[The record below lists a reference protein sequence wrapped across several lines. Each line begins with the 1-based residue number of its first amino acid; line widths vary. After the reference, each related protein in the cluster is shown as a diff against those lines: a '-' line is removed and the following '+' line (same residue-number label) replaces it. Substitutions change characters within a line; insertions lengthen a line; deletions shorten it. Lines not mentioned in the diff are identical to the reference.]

1 MIDLIGFVL
10 VAFIMINLTYRL
22 VRQIQ
27 YIVTIQKRNNIDI
40 TNYKRTLFG
49 NYLAGGLLLGFL
61 ISFILNV
68 LVAMQIIQSS
78 LIRSDNT
85 ALSCF
90 IFLLVF
96 VLTKSL
102 IIPKNRNQHKI
113 LKG

>member
-27 YIVTIQKRNNIDI
+27 YIVIIQKGNNANILK
-40 TNYKRTLFG
+40 YKRTLFG

-68 LVAMQIIQSS
+68 LVATQLIQSS
-78 LIRSDNT
+78 LVRSDNT
-85 ALSCF
+85 A
-90 IFLLVF
+90 
-96 VLTKSL
+96 
-102 IIPKNRNQHKI
+102 
-113 LKG
+113 

>member
-10 VAFIMINLTYRL
+10 VAFIMINITYRL

-27 YIVTIQKRNNIDI
+27 YIMIIQKGNNVGIS
-40 TNYKRTLFG
+40 NYRRTLFG

-68 LVAMQIIQSS
+68 LVATQIIQSS
-78 LIRSDNT
+78 IVRSDNT

-96 VLTKSL
+96 ILTKSL
-102 IIPKNRNQHKI
+102 IIPKNRNQHMI